1 MCERYD
7 RKLDVDKGGERM
19 RREVYLSRLWTD
31 SLEILKGRT
40 QIKLSQKR
48 GGEREKEGKKRQATE
63 KEGIS
68 ERTRVK

>member
-1 MCERYD
+1 VCERYD

-48 GGEREKEGKKRQATE
+48 GGRKEKRGEKETSNRKGGDQ
-63 KEGIS
+63 
-68 ERTRVK
+68 